1 MELPMV
7 DDVLIAL
14 AVGFLIVRQFRWRS
28 AEPRR
33 MLVTPLVVIAVG
45 LVYLGFELGGGFRAA
60 DWLLA
65 GELVLVAGT
74 GAAMGRVTRFRR
86 ADGLQYRLT
95 GPGIALWAVF
105 LAIRIG
111 SFALAGVLGAHL
123 LDATGLIL
131 VSFGVNRLA
140 ASLVVRHRIVHC
152 GDTTPACGRENAGTR
167 R

>member
-1 MELPMV
+1 MELAMV

-14 AVGFLIVRQFRWRS
+14 AVGILIVRQFQWRS

-33 MLVTPLVVIAVG
+33 MLVMPLAVIAAG
-45 LVYLGFELGGGFRAA
+45 LVCLGFELDGGFRSA

-74 GAAMGRVTRFRR
+74 GTAMGYVTRFRR
-86 ADGLQYRLT
+86 AGGLQYRLT

-111 SFALAGVLGAHL
+111 SFALASVLGAQL

-152 GDTTPACGRENAGTR
+152 GGKTPAYDPGNAGTR

>member
-1 MELPMV
+1 MV
-7 DDVLIAL
+7 DDVLIVV
-14 AVGFLIVRQFRWRS
+14 AVGILIVRQFQWRS

-33 MLVTPLVVIAVG
+33 MLLMPLLLIAVG
-45 LVYLGFELGGGFRAA
+45 LVYLGFEVRGLQRA
-60 DWLLA
+60 DWLLV

-74 GAAMGRVTRFRR
+74 GAAMGCVTRFRR
-86 ADGLQYRLT
+86 AGGLQYRLT
-95 GPGIALWAVF
+95 GAGIVLWAVF

-111 SFALAGVLGAHL
+111 SFALAGVLGAQL

-140 ASLVVRHRIVHC
+140 ASLVVRRRIAHG
-152 GDTTPACGRENAGTR
+152 GDKTLAYDQGNAGTR

>member
-1 MELPMV
+1 MV
-7 DDVLIAL
+7 DDVLIAV
-14 AVGFLIVRQFRWRS
+14 AVGILIVRQFQWRS
-28 AEPRR
+28 AEARR
-33 MLVTPLVVIAVG
+33 MLLMPLLVIAVG
-45 LVYLGFELGGGFRAA
+45 LVCLGFEIHGLQRA
-60 DWLLA
+60 DWLLV

-95 GPGIALWAVF
+95 GAGIALWAVL

-111 SFALAGVLGAHL
+111 SFALASVLGARL

-152 GDTTPACGRENAGTR
+152 GDRTLAYDRGNAGTR

>member
-1 MELPMV
+1 MV
-7 DDVLIAL
+7 DDVLIAVV
-14 AVGFLIVRQFRWRS
+14 VGFLIVRQFQWRS

-33 MLVTPLVVIAVG
+33 MLLMPLLVIAVG
-45 LVYLGFELGGGFRAA
+45 LVYLGFELGEGFQRA

-74 GAAMGRVTRFRR
+74 GTAMGYVTRFRQ

-95 GPGIALWAVF
+95 GAGIVLWALF

-111 SFALAGVLGAHL
+111 SFALASVLGAHL

-140 ASLVVRHRIVHC
+140 ASLVVRHRSVHY
-152 GDTTPACGRENAGTR
+152 GDRTPEYGQETAGTR

>member
-1 MELPMV
+1 MV
-7 DDVLIAL
+7 DDVLIAV
-14 AVGFLIVRQFRWRS
+14 AVGILIVRQFQWRS

-33 MLVTPLVVIAVG
+33 MLLMPILLIVIG
-45 LVYLGFELGGGFRAA
+45 LVCLGFELGGGLQPA
-60 DWLLA
+60 DWLLV

-74 GAAMGRVTRFRR
+74 GTAMGYVTRFRQ

-95 GPGIALWAVF
+95 GAGIGLWAVF

-140 ASLVVRHRIVHC
+140 ASLVVRHRTVHC
-152 GDTTPACGRENAGTR
+152 GDKSPAYDQGNGGTR

>member
-1 MELPMV
+1 MI
-7 DDVLIAL
+7 DDVLIAV
-14 AVGFLIVRQFRWRS
+14 AVGILIVRQFQWRS

-33 MLVTPLVVIAVG
+33 MLLMPLLVIAVG
-45 LVYLGFELGGGFRAA
+45 LVCLGFELGGGLRPA
-60 DWLLA
+60 DWLLV

-74 GAAMGRVTRFRR
+74 GTAMGRVTRFRE
-86 ADGLQYRLT
+86 ANGLQYRLT
-95 GPGIALWAVF
+95 GAGIALWAVF

-111 SFALAGVLGAHL
+111 SFALASVLGAHL

-140 ASLVVRHRIVHC
+140 ASLVVRHRIQSVHC
-152 GDTTPACGRENAGTR
+152 GDKTPAYGQGTAGTR